1 MNGNMNTKY
10 VVASFVLLALVA
22 GPVVSVRAND
32 DEAHVGVKGS
42 VRANIWNNR
51 EEKQHEEWQEQR
63 EDWQEARDKWQHA
76 GPGERL
82 KMRQNLSFVFK
93 TRMGFAGEGLQ
104 HLHDRIETWLEK
116 ARDEKDIDGT
126 AAANFLASAQVDIN
140 AIKDKSAKIE
150 VILDSEVAEDEKDEK
165 KEEIKTLWKE
175 IRALIVSAHEDLKSA
190 VRSIKSEVHAS
201 AEVEAGD
208 DNDDDNDDDN

>member
-1 MNGNMNTKY
+1 MKIQHILS
-10 VVASFVLLALVA
+10 SFVLLALVA
-22 GPVVSVRAND
+22 TPALSARAND
-32 DEAHVGVKGS
+32 FDVNVGAKGS
-42 VRANIWNNR
+42 VRANIWEHREDKMR
-51 EEKQHEEWQEQR
+51 EEREEHK
-63 EDWQEARDKWQHA
+63 EDWHEARDNWQHA

-175 IRALIVSAHEDLKSA
+175 IRGLIVSAHEDLKSA
-190 VRSIKSEVHAS
+190 VRSIKTEVHAS

-208 DNDDDNDDDN
+208 DNDDDNDDN